1 MAVTPNSVITPQ
13 AINTSAHVVATGDQT
28 TPALLKAASTNG
40 DIIYKVLVYPGAT
53 DREFTLSLYDG
64 ANSSSLCLTD
74 ITGDAAVPIVPIDVL
89 ANVPLPLDSNGNK
102 VLYLAPGYS
111 LYRAME
117 SVAQTNDVVII
128 SQSL

>member
-40 DIIYKVLVYPGAT
+40 DIIYKVLVYPGAAN
-53 DREFTLSLYDG
+53 REFGLYLYDG
-64 ANSSSLCLTD
+64 ANARQIALVD
-74 ITGDAAVPIVPIDVL
+74 ILLDETADVIPVDVL
-89 ANVPLPLDSNGNK
+89 ANLPLPLDSNGNK
-102 VLYLAPGYS
+102 VLFLAAGYS
-111 LYRAME
+111 LYRSME
-117 SVAQTNDVVII
+117 NIAQTNDVVII